1 MAFDNDTNRGRMQK
15 ILDLLG
21 LIEKSAQSNRAAQE
35 DLAEMLA
42 PLTERLTSADLLT
55 PQPPQV
61 TRRGTTRPPQWATI
75 RQMAEEADLHDLT
88 VALAVYMNRVDEA
101 LSERP
106 SDDRV

>member
-1 MAFDNDTNRGRMQK
+1 MAFDNDTNRGCVQK

-21 LIEKSAQSNRAAQE
+21 LIEKSAQANRAAQE

-42 PLTERLTSADLLT
+42 PLTERLTSANLLT

-75 RQMAEEADLHDLT
+75 RQMAEDAPLHDLT
-88 VALAVYMNRVDEA
+88 VALAVCMNRVDEA